1 MVTLALVA
9 GCATEQEKKD
19 KQPAGL
25 RVHIENKAV
34 TAGSAQP
41 ITLLRSAP
49 VALNIAP
56 EPILTEANI
65 LTATVMDSPGGF
77 VVEVKFDETGGWT
90 LEQFS
95 ASNPGRHFAL
105 FGQWGEKLKDSRW
118 LAAPLI
124 DHRISNGILIFTPD
138 ATREEAQQ
146 LVKGL
151 NVSAKKYAK
160 ERAQ

>member
-25 RVHIENKAV
+25 RVHIENKAL
-34 TAGSAQP
+34 TTGSALP

-49 VALNIAP
+49 VELSITP
-56 EPILTEANI
+56 EPILTEAHI
-65 LTATVMDSPGGF
+65 LSATLMDSPGGF
-77 VVEVKFDETGGWT
+77 VVHVKFDETGAWT
-90 LEQFS
+90 LEQYS

-105 FGQWGEKLKDSRW
+105 FGQWGDKLKETRW

-124 DHRISNGILIFTPD
+124 DHRIANGVLIFTPD
-138 ATREEAQQ
+138 ASREETEQ

-151 NVSAKKYAK
+151 NNSAKKYAK
-160 ERAQ
+160 EKMQ